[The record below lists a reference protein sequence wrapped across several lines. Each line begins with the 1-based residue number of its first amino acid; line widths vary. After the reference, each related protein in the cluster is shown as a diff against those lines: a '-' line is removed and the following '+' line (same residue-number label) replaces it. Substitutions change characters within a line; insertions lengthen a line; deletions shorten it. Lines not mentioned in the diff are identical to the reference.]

1 VPTHDVSVSQ
11 KVARYALIGALILLG
26 GWMLQHF
33 LPALCWA
40 VVLAIG
46 TSKLYDRW
54 LSYFKGRHRHIWA
67 ALTFTT
73 LVGMILIVPMVY
85 GGFIAVREAI
95 SLAHALLDSSKGA
108 PQLPQWLQQVPWI
121 GEWLNGIWPQTL
133 SQIAHHGTGENVG
146 DQVGAA
152 ASAIHARPSV
162 YEWTRLLGVQLLRR
176 LTTLVFT
183 LLTLY
188 FVYLNRD
195 SLTHDVPLV
204 GRRLFGPAVEGLM
217 NRAVEAVRATVDGIV
232 LVAVA
237 EGAIMAGVY
246 AVCGAPHPVLFGA
259 LTGVFAMI
267 PFAAPVVF
275 GAVALLLA
283 GNNAMGAAAG
293 VLICGAVVLF
303 VADHF
308 VRPVIIGEGAKL
320 PFLWVLLGILGGV
333 ESFGLV
339 GLFLG
344 PALMA
349 ALVAVWRSWVP
360 HTAD

>member
-1 VPTHDVSVSQ
+1 MPTPDVSVSQ

-54 LSYFKGRHRHIWA
+54 LSHFKGRHRHIWA

-73 LVGMILIVPMVY
+73 LVGMVLIGPMVY
-85 GGFIAVREAI
+85 GGFIAVREAM
-95 SLAHALLDSSKGA
+95 SLAHTMLDSSKGP
-108 PQLPQWLQQVPWI
+108 PQLPQWLQQVPWL
-121 GEWLNGIWPQTL
+121 GEWLNSLWPEAL
-133 SQIAHHGTGENVG
+133 SQIAHHGTVENPAEHAG
-146 DQVGAA
+146 SAA
-152 ASAIHARPSV
+152 TAIHSRPPV
-162 YEWTRLLGVQLLRR
+162 YEWTRMVGVQLLRR

-195 SLTHDVPLV
+195 SLMRDVPSV
-204 GRRLFGPAVEGLM
+204 GRRLFGPTVEGLM
-217 NRAVEAVRATVDGIV
+217 TRAVEAVRATVDGIV

-283 GNNAMGAAAG
+283 GQNAVGAAVG
-293 VLICGAVVLF
+293 VLICGGVVLF

-349 ALVAVWRSWVP
+349 ALIAVWRSWVSRQ
-360 HTAD
+360 